1 MDEQMRE
8 KFEKDGYVLAAYGI
22 RASNTG
28 RITSYVPLHDP
39 DGEVACHNPVFV
51 VPLYARADECTE
63 PNRAECPRLC
73 QDFCNKTEELRAA
86 VLSQPAAA
94 DEVKAELV
102 VAAKRALNVLK
113 GMGNTPNPKNALG
126 ALEAAI
132 AKATL

>member
-1 MDEQMRE
+1 MDDLHGKVMNI
-8 KFEKDGYVLAAYGI
+8 LCLPAGI
-22 RASNTG
+22 DMLN
-28 RITSYVPLHDP
+28 P
-39 DGEVACHNPVFV
+39 GEVMAYKLGHRD
-51 VPLYARADECTE
+51 ARHEA
-63 PNRAECPRLC
+63 AELV
-73 QDFCNKTEELRAA
+73 TTATA
-86 VLSQPAAA
+86 LSQPAAA